1 MRNDFYK
8 DVLKL
13 VDELNDALLS
23 SSDPNEMMRML
34 NLAVAASEAFG
45 RS

>member
-13 VDELNDALLS
+13 VDELNDALLTVE
-23 SSDPNEMMRML
+23 PYEVARL
-34 NLAVAASEAFG
+34 FNLAVAASEAFG